1 MSKQGSLVDA
11 LRKEDLKPAK
21 ADDHDA
27 GFNPISRY
35 VSPCRAGK
43 KPLTVWFEADVI
55 KQLKMIGLQEGMTI
69 QSMTG
74 EALNDFFSKHNKS
87 RIAR

>member
-1 MSKQGSLVDA
+1 MRKQGSLVDA

-21 ADDHDA
+21 ADEHVTV
-27 GFNPISRY
+27 FNPVSRY

-43 KPLTVWFEADVI
+43 KPMTVWFEPDVI

-69 QSMTG
+69 QSMTE

>member
-1 MSKQGSLVDA
+1 MSKQGCLVDA
-11 LRKEDLKPAK
+11 LRNEDLKPTK
-21 ADDHDA
+21 AEEHDT
-27 GFNPISRY
+27 GFKQASRY
-35 VSPCRAGK
+35 VSPCRSGK
-43 KPLTVWFEADVI
+43 KSLTVWFEADVI

-69 QSMTG
+69 QCMTG

>member
-21 ADDHDA
+21 AEGHDT
-27 GFNPISRY
+27 GFKQASRY
-35 VSPCRAGK
+35 VSPCRSGK
-43 KPLTVWFEADVI
+43 KSLTVWFEADVI

-69 QSMTG
+69 QCMTG

>member
-21 ADDHDA
+21 ADEHDA
-27 GFNPISRY
+27 GFNPVSRY
-35 VSPCRAGK
+35 VSPCRVGK
-43 KPLTVWFEADVI
+43 KPMTVWFEADVI

-69 QSMTG
+69 QSMIG
-74 EALNDFFSKHNKS
+74 ESLNDFFSKHNKS